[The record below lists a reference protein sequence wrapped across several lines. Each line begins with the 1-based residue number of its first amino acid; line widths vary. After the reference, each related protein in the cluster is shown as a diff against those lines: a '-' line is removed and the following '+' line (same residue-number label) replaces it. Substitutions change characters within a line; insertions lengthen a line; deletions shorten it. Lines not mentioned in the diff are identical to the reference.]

1 MATVMPAFQVPG
13 VIDPVKLSFLEWL
26 ESEEQTRQANYVT
39 FRDYYD
45 GDHLSLLTARM
56 RRFLELRQDQQFNLN
71 FCPIVVDSLAEKL
84 KVAGFE
90 CDSDQETLTEW
101 WDLNRMDG
109 MQAVAHL
116 AAVRDG
122 DTYVLVEWDNDEA
135 RPRFAQENAYDGTQG
150 VHVVYSDEDH
160 DCPLVA
166 IKRWTMTSGPGISCR
181 RVNLY
186 FEDRIEK
193 YTDGGNTGGSW
204 QQHMDEGQAEWPI
217 WWTEGGVEGGV
228 PLGIPVIHFRNKDQG
243 YSYGESELNDVTP
256 VQNGLNKTFIDLLA
270 AADTTGF
277 RNYTMT
283 GGDPSDI
290 TTAPG
295 SWLYATDPAAKISA
309 SDAADLSGL
318 MDLKDSIA
326 ADIAKITRT
335 PLSYFQLTGQV
346 AAGDTLKEQRQGLTS
361 KARDR
366 QTTFGNCWE
375 DVLYMGRKLCQEFGP
390 GIDQT
395 QSIRTLWEDDEKP
408 DLNELADTVDKLNR
422 AAAASTETKVKILH
436 PEWDVKEIAAEV
448 ALIQKEQGMA
458 VPTLP
463 PVG

>member
-84 KVAGFE
+84 MVAGFKCE
-90 CDSDQETLTEW
+90 ADEETLEEW
-101 WDLNRMDG
+101 WEVNRMG
-109 MQAVAHL
+109 AEQAVVHL
-116 AAVRDG
+116 ATIRDG
-122 DTYVLVEWDNDEA
+122 YSYVLVEWDNENG
-135 RPRFAQENAYDGTQG
+135 RPRFTQENAYDGTQG
-150 VHVVYSDEDH
+150 VHVFYSDEH
-160 DCPLVA
+160 RDCPLVA
-166 IKRWTMTSGPGISCR
+166 TKRWTVTSGPGVTCR

-186 FEDRIEK
+186 FKDRIEK

-204 QQHMDEGQAEWPI
+204 QQYLDPGQTEWPI
-217 WWTEGGVEGGV
+217 WWTVGGVEGGE

-243 YSYGESELNDVTP
+243 YSYGLSELNNVTP

-283 GGDPSDI
+283 GGDPSGI

-309 SDAADLSGL
+309 IDAADLSGL
-318 MDLKDSIA
+318 MDLKDSVA

-335 PLSYFQLTGQV
+335 PLSFFQLTGQV
-346 AAGDTLKEQRQGLTS
+346 AAGDTLKEQRAGLIS

-375 DVLYMGRKLCQEFGP
+375 DVLNMGRILCQEFGP
-390 GIDQT
+390 GIDLT
-395 QSIRTLWEDDEKP
+395 QPISIVWEDDEKP
-408 DLNELADTVDKLNR
+408 DLNELADTVNKLNL
-422 AAAASTETKVKILH
+422 AVAASTETKVKILH
-436 PEWDVKEIAAEV
+436 PEWDVKEIEAEV
-448 ALIQKEQGMA
+448 ALIQKEEGMA